1 MRTLYRCALVLIPA
15 LTMKGESPAPTSRK
29 LKRLSG
35 PILAVLVAVLAAAG
49 PPRAMA
55 QTTGTPNGGFI
66 AFNLASGTSTAPI
79 TLPADI
85 PWLGLSKNTVL
96 DIVKRDCAA

>member
-1 MRTLYRCALVLIPA
+1 
-15 LTMKGESPAPTSRK
+15 
-29 LKRLSG
+29 
-35 PILAVLVAVLAAAG
+35 
-49 PPRAMA
+49 
-55 QTTGTPNGGFI
+55 
-66 AFNLASGTSTAPI
+66 LASGTSTAPI